1 IVKPFIA
8 SPPSPGRIVTHVPR
22 RGQRGAWLESSW
34 SDELRGGTLAAAWMG
49 ALRPPVR
56 GVVRLLRRLSGGA
69 RRRGP
74 GGRGG
79 VLERHPRD
87 RGRESP
93 PRADRADRPELR
105 PELGRPHLRDVVHVL
120 ALAVRRR
127 RTDAPVRVLPAPRS
141 IRRLP
146 QLAHR
151 RERHRP
157 HRLRADAYG
166 APEDV
171 PRVGLQRHA
180 RRLRVGEPR
189 QWADRLRGEPVRGDA
204 QPARDGRA
212 DRRCRDG
219 LRLSLAARAGAVAG
233 VAGVGVLRGDGHREP
248 LLARLRGG
256 VRHRAPHR
264 APALPQAPSTRARGH
279 RVSEPGDGSGLESG
293 ANAVSQLARVKQE
306 YTAAARELLRR
317 SMQGVART
325 KLTPDMLSIAG
336 LALCVAGAVL
346 VGFEQRNEY
355 LFFWLGGVLFV
366 AGSIADILDGAL
378 ARAAGKGTVFGAFLD
393 STFDRLGEAA
403 MLTAIGLVFMRDGNE
418 VALVATF
425 LAVIGSMLV
434 SYTRAKAEMLGL
446 RGDVGFGSRLERVVI
461 VSVGLGLAP
470 WGWLQ
475 WPIYLLALMAW
486 VTVVQRMLFVRR
498 QLRELAEPA

>member
-1 IVKPFIA
+1 
-8 SPPSPGRIVTHVPR
+8 
-22 RGQRGAWLESSW
+22 
-34 SDELRGGTLAAAWMG
+34 M
-49 ALRPPVR
+49 
-56 GVVRLLRRLSGGA
+56 
-69 RRRGP
+69 
-74 GGRGG
+74 
-79 VLERHPRD
+79 
-87 RGRESP
+87 
-93 PRADRADRPELR
+93 
-105 PELGRPHLRDVVHVL
+105 
-120 ALAVRRR
+120 
-127 RTDAPVRVLPAPRS
+127 
-141 IRRLP
+141 
-146 QLAHR
+146 
-151 RERHRP
+151 
-157 HRLRADAYG
+157 
-166 APEDV
+166 
-171 PRVGLQRHA
+171 
-180 RRLRVGEPR
+180 
-189 QWADRLRGEPVRGDA
+189 
-204 QPARDGRA
+204 
-212 DRRCRDG
+212 
-219 LRLSLAARAGAVAG
+219 
-233 VAGVGVLRGDGHREP
+233 
-248 LLARLRGG
+248 
-256 VRHRAPHR
+256 
-264 APALPQAPSTRARGH
+264 
-279 RVSEPGDGSGLESG
+279 SEPGDGSGLEPG
-293 ANAVSQLARVKQE
+293 ANAVSQLDRVKQE
-306 YTAAARELLRR
+306 YTAAAREILRR

-366 AGSIADILDGAL
+366 AGSIAERLLDGAL

-498 QLRELAEPA
+498 LLRELAEPA